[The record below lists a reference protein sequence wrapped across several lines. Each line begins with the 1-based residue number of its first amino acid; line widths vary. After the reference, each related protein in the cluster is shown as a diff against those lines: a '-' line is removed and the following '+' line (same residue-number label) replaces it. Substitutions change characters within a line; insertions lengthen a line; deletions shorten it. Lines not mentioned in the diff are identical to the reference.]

1 VGAGRIPHP
10 CRDRRRRGGAVN
22 STALLI
28 RSGPRDRR
36 PRLGEGF
43 TCHPA
48 HILVAEHAR
57 EITNDVG
64 SHAKSFC
71 LDRAEEECYILET
84 CVRFPFTTA
93 KNVTGFGMDR
103 SALMPAF
110 PRLQMILVFACEE
123 AMPGNRI
130 TINREGRPVAQYR
143 FTPAVVEALVRATRA
158 STRIFFAA
166 APCASTPPPRR
177 PASHREERDGPD
189 RRAHRRPA
197 LQPGRISVSAAHVMC
212 GCGMGAGPQDSVTA
226 APGRVHG
233 APWLRVA
240 DASLFADSVEINPYL
255 TAMALA
261 DRVAGGI
268 RAGAATLLT
277 AHAAARV

>member
-57 EITNDVG
+57 EITSDVG

-166 APCASTPPPRR
+166 APCASTPPP
-177 PASHREERDGPD
+177 PADPPLIERSEMDQID
-189 RRAHRRPA
+189 ERIDARHFN
-197 LQPGRISVSAAHVMC
+197 PGGSPSLPRTSCA
-212 GCGMGAGPQDSVTA
+212 GAGW
-226 APGRVHG
+226 APGPRTRSPPPP
-233 APWLRVA
+233 A
-240 DASLFADSVEINPYL
+240 AS
-255 TAMALA
+255 TARLGSASPT
-261 DRVAGGI
+261 
-268 RAGAATLLT
+268 RASSPIPSRSTPT
-277 AHAAARV
+277 